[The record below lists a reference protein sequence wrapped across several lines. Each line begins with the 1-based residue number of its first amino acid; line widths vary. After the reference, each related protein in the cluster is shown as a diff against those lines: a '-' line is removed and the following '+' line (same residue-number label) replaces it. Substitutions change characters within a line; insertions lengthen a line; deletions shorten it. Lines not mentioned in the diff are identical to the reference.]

1 MREQLLLFERA
12 KSHDHSNYQ
21 FVENEKIRLTNN
33 RLVVIPSSSGPLNN
47 SMKPHQGDVKAVL
60 RDDQKDKDDEDND
73 DDVEYIDFE
82 K

>member
-21 FVENEKIRLTNN
+21 FAENEKIRLTNN
-33 RLVVIPSSSGPLNN
+33 RLVVIPSSSGPL
-47 SMKPHQGDVKAVL
+47 MKPNQGDVKAVL
-60 RDDQKDKDDEDND
+60 RDDQKDKDDEEND